1 MSKVVAFFN
10 EVWSE
15 IEKITWLSRDEF
27 TGSTI
32 IVCILIA
39 FFAVIL
45 GAMDAFIAYLVKLV
59 F

>member
-1 MSKVVAFFN
+1 MSKVIAFLN
-10 EVWSE
+10 EVWAE
-15 IEKITWLSRDEF
+15 VEKITWLSRDEF
-27 TGSTI
+27 MGSTI

-45 GAMDAFIAYLVKLV
+45 GAMDACISFLVKLV